1 MNANLKILTAGVL
14 FFTGQFLSAQQTE
27 SNSSSKEKEKDIE
40 EVVVVGYQKKAK
52 KNGLFI

>member
-1 MNANLKILTAGVL
+1 MNTNLKILTAGVL

-40 EVVVVGYQKKAK
+40 
-52 KNGLFI
+52 F